1 MGKVSRGG
9 EMVPN
14 TENAQALSGDHPSCY
29 FLKGKSDELKGPVT
43 MENLT
48 RETSA
53 ETWASL
59 LFFIINLFILIGG

>member
-1 MGKVSRGG
+1 
-9 EMVPN
+9 MVPN

-53 ETWASL
+53 ET
-59 LFFIINLFILIGG
+59 